1 MSFLDNVLS
10 GLAYRLK
17 TLSGVVDV
25 SEAPAP
31 EPGQVLT
38 ALDATHAE
46 WADPSGGG
54 GGGGGYVIADALST
68 GSGDPAEAV
77 DVSGSPI
84 PTAGQVLIAQGA
96 DAAAWRDPVWLPLDE
111 FGTSNT
117 VICAIDGDGGL
128 GPVPVYMP
136 PSTVLMRA
144 ADGDLFAG
152 EPTDLAT
159 LLSGQS
165 LNDSASVPKALF
177 DANTVLTADVDNTPH
192 AITMPPSTVLTRLAS
207 GAIKA
212 ATVAELQAL
221 LGIAPAAS
229 GSAPLWQRPAS
240 PHIDDDEF
248 TSTPTGW
255 DCRVTVRPGGNQAM
269 TLGTA
274 TPNVYATL
282 PNGTGNVVFNTLR
295 PSWMHLQS
303 SPTNIAGNNDPAVY
317 CKPITAPATNMFIW
331 ARLATFIPLV
341 GYDSLGWWRLI
352 IAPDNPTGHPD
363 PANWLGVGLGDFS
376 STRVYHGVK
385 NTSGGETFF
394 PSGAIYNL
402 QTVGAPYEYVAIHKI
417 GTTCHFWLFNDGNIR
432 MHLGSTAPGW
442 APAWMGFEW
451 KNSGGS
457 TIAPGTPVLAADFIR
472 RIDTAVFPF

>member
-31 EPGQVLT
+31 APGQVLT

-46 WADPSGGG
+46 WADPTGGG

-165 LNDSASVPKALF
+165 LNDSAAVPKALF

-212 ATVAELQAL
+212 GTVAELRTL
-221 LGIAPAAS
+221 LGIGSSITGRTPLWAPPATPNANDKEFDIDADATTGLQCWDATNSLAMTPTFAPIDRSQNPPAVTYPLIQVPSSGRRSFLKINPSNAGYVVMVTWPVVVPTNCFIWASIGVLQATGGLPQHTFELVLGGSTSGHADRSKAFLAGVISSANYRTENNGVTSGNTPVTQAWEYIGIWKIGTAYRAYLFNDNGHYMTDFGVATNATAMDRWGILIS
-229 GSAPLWQRPAS
+229 GSAATLNSPLFAVDFLRMAAS
-240 PHIDDDEF
+240 PLGIID
-248 TSTPTGW
+248 
-255 DCRVTVRPGGNQAM
+255 
-269 TLGTA
+269 
-274 TPNVYATL
+274 
-282 PNGTGNVVFNTLR
+282 
-295 PSWMHLQS
+295 
-303 SPTNIAGNNDPAVY
+303 
-317 CKPITAPATNMFIW
+317 
-331 ARLATFIPLV
+331 
-341 GYDSLGWWRLI
+341 
-352 IAPDNPTGHPD
+352 
-363 PANWLGVGLGDFS
+363 GV
-376 STRVYHGVK
+376 
-385 NTSGGETFF
+385 
-394 PSGAIYNL
+394 
-402 QTVGAPYEYVAIHKI
+402 
-417 GTTCHFWLFNDGNIR
+417 
-432 MHLGSTAPGW
+432 
-442 APAWMGFEW
+442 
-451 KNSGGS
+451 
-457 TIAPGTPVLAADFIR
+457 
-472 RIDTAVFPF
+472 